1 MSHEELN
8 VDFLGHSTGWMFFH
22 GGDTEIEHRSQGQP
36 AEATGN
42 IPAIFPHCQAP
53 IDLHTS
59 MAENPVLN
67 LTCNPPLRPRLLRR
81 FLPDNKQT
89 GRLRKGGIDVN
100 SGSGTLKDSAFRS
113 PVDAKRSS
121 SNVVRS

>member
-8 VDFLGHSTGWMFFH
+8 IDFLGHSTGWMFFR
-22 GGDTEIEHRSQGQP
+22 GGDAEIEHRSQGQP

-59 MAENPVLN
+59 MAENP
-67 LTCNPPLRPRLLRR
+67 
-81 FLPDNKQT
+81 
-89 GRLRKGGIDVN
+89 GRLREGGIDVN
-100 SGSGTLKDSAFRS
+100 SGGGRLKDSAFRS
-113 PVDAKRSS
+113 PIDAKRSS